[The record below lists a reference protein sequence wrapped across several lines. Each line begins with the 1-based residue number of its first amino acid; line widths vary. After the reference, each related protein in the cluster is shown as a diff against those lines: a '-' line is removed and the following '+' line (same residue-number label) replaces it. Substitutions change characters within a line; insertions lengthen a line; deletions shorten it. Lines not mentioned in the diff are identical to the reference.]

1 MPHPLE
7 RKTLHLC
14 SKVPSNYS
22 TKIQGMFYVTEN
34 SQGVEELKQFL
45 TIKMALLEAQLSEVT
60 NILLCP

>member
-1 MPHPLE
+1 
-7 RKTLHLC
+7 
-14 SKVPSNYS
+14 
-22 TKIQGMFYVTEN
+22 MFYVTEN